1 MADEETAQGQL
12 VCSFCGKSR
21 DEVRSLIAGPA
32 AFICDE
38 CIDLGC
44 EMLAE
49 SSESIVAPGEL
60 EQAPFYRRYVANAI
74 DKSSA
79 RGYTSPLIALAAG
92 VVVGLLFAHLW
103 R

>member
-1 MADEETAQGQL
+1 MADEETAPGKL
-12 VCSFCGKSR
+12 VCSFCGKSQ

-49 SSESIVAPGEL
+49 SSESIVAPDDF

-79 RGYTSPLIALAAG
+79 RSYASPLLALAAG
-92 VVVGLLFAHLW
+92 IVAGLLFAHLW